1 MAQIKGVNRKVIE
14 ITNPQHEFFE
24 KVYVVLKADCPGV
37 KISVKKSQAE
47 KYVANLVCYR
57 RSLLPFN
64 TNKLPIIPLCI
75 GALAI
80 FAFVV
85 VFIL

>member
-1 MAQIKGVNRKVIE
+1 MAQIKGVNKKVIE

-47 KYVANLVCYR
+47 KYVANLVCWR
-57 RSLLPFN
+57 RSFLPFN
-64 TNKLPIIPLCI
+64 VKKIPVIPVFIAL
-75 GALAI
+75 LAI
-80 FAFVV
+80 FAFTV